1 MTAMDRERLG
11 SGYLPIW
18 VLNEH
23 RARWRFASTLV
34 AGKVCVDCACGVGYG
49 TELFARAGATHVHAF
64 DLSDDAVE
72 ATRARCQGLSNVSV
86 LKGSGTN
93 LPLPSSSVDLF
104 ISFETIEHID
114 ADRDFL
120 AEVARV
126 LSPAGMFLCSTPNR
140 AVTMPGKRLADKPW
154 NPFHVREYDERE
166 FVSLLGEYFGELRLL
181 GQNPQP
187 GWRVSMLGAL
197 GRAAPGHIGGRI
209 HSALKLPRLL
219 YDRESHHDVCTPPAG
234 GCCEYLLAVCTK
246 RRA

>member
-34 AGKVCVDCACGVGYG
+34 QGKVCVDCACGVGYG
-49 TELFARAGATHVHAF
+49 TELFARAGAAHVHAI
-64 DLSDDAVE
+64 DVSHDAVE
-72 ATRARCQGLSNVSV
+72 ATRARCKGLSNVTV
-86 LKGSGTN
+86 QHGSGTQ
-93 LPLPSSSVDLF
+93 LPLPAASVDLF

-126 LSPAGMFLCSTPNR
+126 LSPAGTFVCSTPNR
-140 AVTMPGKRLADKPW
+140 TVTMPGKRIADKPW

-166 FVSLLGEYFGELRLL
+166 FGSLLREYFEDIRLL

-187 GWRVSMLGAL
+187 GWRVRTLGAL
-197 GRAAPGHIGGRI
+197 GKLAPGHAGGRI

-219 YDRESHHDVCTPPAG
+219 YDREAHHSVCTPPADG
-234 GCCEYLLAVCTK
+234 YCEYLVAVCTK